1 VTLIK
6 TVVNDDGGT
15 LSEGAF
21 HPCIEGLPASW
32 AKPVPLAAGT
42 HTLTKTVVNDN
53 GGTLTRGDFEPYLDG
68 ESALWGMSIPL
79 SPGSH
84 TVTETQ
90 APDYTASDWAGAC
103 EPDGTLAVEAGG
115 IYTCSIVNDDYAS
128 TFVYL
133 PLVERQ

>member
-68 ESALWGMSIPL
+68 TPPRGARQLPCPRAVTRSAKHGFPATLLLPGM
-79 SPGSH
+79 
-84 TVTETQ
+84 VTAQ
-90 APDYTASDWAGAC
+90 PMGC
-103 EPDGTLAVEAGG
+103 L
-115 IYTCSIVNDDYAS
+115 
-128 TFVYL
+128 
-133 PLVERQ
+133 